1 MELSLSQFPGRI
13 WRGVVDT
20 LAPSQCLHCRRPV
33 EQAASLCVSCW
44 AELKQIDDPVCDML
58 GTPFAYDQGPGSL
71 SPAALADPPDW
82 DKARAAVLFEDVAQG
97 LVHALKY
104 NDRQEAGLLMARMM
118 ARAGREL
125 LAQADVIVP
134 VPLYRWRLW
143 RRRFNQSAFLALQLA
158 KTSGTPFRP
167 ELLTRARATT
177 SQVGLDQV
185 ARRRNV
191 RGAFAV
197 PPEKTAE
204 VAGKAVLLVDDV
216 RTTGATAEACA
227 VTLKKSGARTVS
239 LLTFALVPGPAK
251 QHI

>member
-1 MELSLSQFPGRI
+1 M
-13 WRGVVDT
+13 VDT
-20 LAPSQCLHCRRPV
+20 LVPSQCLHCRRPV
-33 EQAASLCVSCW
+33 EAEASLCVMCW
-44 AELKQIDDPVCDML
+44 AELKQIDQPVCDML

-71 SPAALADPPDW
+71 SPAALADPPEW

-97 LVHALKY
+97 LVHGLKY

-118 ARAGREL
+118 ARTGREL

-143 RRRFNQSAFLALQLA
+143 RRRFNQSGFLALQLA
-158 KTSGTPFRP
+158 QASGKPFRP
-167 ELLTRARATT
+167 ELLTRAKATT
-177 SQVGLDQV
+177 SQVGLDRQE
-185 ARRRNV
+185 RRRNV
-191 RGAFAV
+191 KGAFAV
-197 PPEKTAE
+197 SPERTAE

-227 VTLKKSGARTVS
+227 VTLKKAGARTVS
-239 LLTFALVPGPAK
+239 LLTFALVPGPSN